1 MTRYTAS
8 SPAKFAN
15 ARFKEAQKATLFVAK
30 GVTGT
35 VQKVAN
41 NAGKFLPKLK
51 GVNTKK

>member
-30 GVTGT
+30 GV
-35 VQKVAN
+35 QKVAN
-41 NAGKFLPKLK
+41 KAGEFLPKLK